1 MEVIGMIYDG
11 DYNPAYRLGSKS
23 QEIEAARKKAFQ
35 GYEAFKKH
43 LDNELVEAFE
53 KLMEDQGEAAG
64 LEMREAFIV
73 GARAGAKMLADLLL
87 GG

>member
-1 MEVIGMIYDG
+1 M
-11 DYNPAYRLGSKS
+11 
-23 QEIEAARKKAFQ
+23 
-35 GYEAFKKH
+35 
-43 LDNELVEAFE
+43 EAFE

>member
-43 LDNELVEAFE
+43 LDKELVEAFE
-53 KLMEDQGEAAG
+53 KLMEDQGSGTIKKRRPFFLRPAV
-64 LEMREAFIV
+64 FSVI
-73 GARAGAKMLADLLL
+73 
-87 GG
+87 